1 VLISATATVV
11 YLMGLRRAYDH
22 ASVAFIYPLVRSS
35 PVLIAIWHTLFLNES
50 LCAFAWVGILISIFG
65 LVVLAR
71 MGGSTH
77 DNRALPLSMLA
88 MFATSIYSLTD
99 RAAAAHIAGFGGL
112 VGFITIEYFASRLVL
127 TIDLRRST
135 GSWRPR
141 ARISLLGAVVG
152 GLCIGLAYALVI
164 HAMPCVP
171 CLPPLLWHG
180 QTPKL
185 F

>member
-1 VLISATATVV
+1 
-11 YLMGLRRAYDH
+11 MGLRRAYDH